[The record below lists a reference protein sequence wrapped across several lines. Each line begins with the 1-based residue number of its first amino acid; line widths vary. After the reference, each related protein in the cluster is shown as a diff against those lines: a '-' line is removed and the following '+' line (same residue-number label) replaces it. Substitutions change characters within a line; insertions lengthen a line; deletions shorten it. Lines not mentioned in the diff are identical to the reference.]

1 MFDEMLG
8 EHNQKA
14 RKPYDQLVSW
24 LKEQDH
30 KKLLKKSV
38 TAEQLFRR
46 IGITFNVYGDKEA
59 EERLIPFDLIPRIL
73 SADEWR
79 TLERGIIQ
87 RVAAI
92 NAFLQD
98 IYNGQQIIKA
108 GVVPA
113 DMVYK
118 NKAFSF
124 NSIIPRDNKFNI
136 SFKANTT

>member
-8 EHNQKA
+8 EHNQGA
-14 RKPYDQLVSW
+14 RKPYEQLVSW

-73 SADEWR
+73 AADEWR

-92 NAFLQD
+92 NAFLHD

-108 GVVPA
+108 GVIPE
-113 DMVYK
+113 DLIYK
-118 NKAFSF
+118 KKHPSLG
-124 NSIIPRDNKFNI
+124 
-136 SFKANTT
+136 

>member
-8 EHNQKA
+8 EHNQEA
-14 RKPYDQLVSW
+14 RKPYEQLVSW

-30 KKLLKKSV
+30 KKLLKTSV

-73 SADEWR
+73 AADEWR

-92 NAFLQD
+92 NAFLHD

-108 GVVPA
+108 GVIPA
-113 DMVYK
+113 DLIYK
-118 NKAFSF
+118 NKAFL
-124 NSIIPRDNKFNI
+124 PCV
-136 SFKANTT
+136 

>member
-8 EHNQKA
+8 DHSQQV
-14 RKPYDQLVSW
+14 RQPYDQLISW

-73 SADEWR
+73 AADEWR
-79 TLERGIIQ
+79 ILERGIIQ

-92 NAFLQD
+92 NAFLHD
-98 IYNGQQIIKA
+98 I
-108 GVVPA
+108 
-113 DMVYK
+113 
-118 NKAFSF
+118 
-124 NSIIPRDNKFNI
+124 
-136 SFKANTT
+136 